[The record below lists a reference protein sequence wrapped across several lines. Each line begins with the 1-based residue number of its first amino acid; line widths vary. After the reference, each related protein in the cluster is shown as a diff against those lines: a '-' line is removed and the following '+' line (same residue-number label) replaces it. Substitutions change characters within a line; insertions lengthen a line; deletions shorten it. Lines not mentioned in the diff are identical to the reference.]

1 MKWMIQRKIWLLLGF
16 VLFLGLLTGAY
27 FRVAEKNEG
36 SGPVEVVFI
45 QTQNDADCILL
56 VQEGAAV
63 LIDAGEK
70 GDADHI
76 LEVLNDH
83 GVEKLNYF
91 ILSHGDSD
99 HIGGAAKVLSRI
111 PADRVV
117 EPHDTENSD
126 VAALNKLLAAQGV
139 SILYPTHNTRLRA
152 GQMQMIVYPPL
163 EKHYSD
169 SNNSSLAVLVTH
181 GEVNMLFPGDALRK
195 RSLELEMV
203 HWPQI
208 DLYKVPHHGRAN
220 AETEVLFELL
230 NPTYA
235 VVTASDCDTIVK
247 EAAQKRNT
255 MLFYS
260 VLEEIVFRS
269 DGKQVIKLER
279 EG

>member
-1 MKWMIQRKIWLLLGF
+1 M
-16 VLFLGLLTGAY
+16 
-27 FRVAEKNEG
+27 
-36 SGPVEVVFI
+36 
-45 QTQNDADCILL
+45 
-56 VQEGAAV
+56 
-63 LIDAGEK
+63 
-70 GDADHI
+70 
-76 LEVLNDH
+76 
-83 GVEKLNYF
+83 
-91 ILSHGDSD
+91 
-99 HIGGAAKVLSRI
+99 
-111 PADRVV
+111 
-117 EPHDTENSD
+117 
-126 VAALNKLLAAQGV
+126 
-139 SILYPTHNTRLRA
+139 
-152 GQMQMIVYPPL
+152 
-163 EKHYSD
+163 
-169 SNNSSLAVLVTH
+169 TH

-255 MLFYS
+255 LLFYS